1 MGDELGVTP
10 NKGDEVDPA
19 GITAYRDMTSL
30 QPARQLIFFVRQRY
44 PDLTKTFLSQSYK
57 VRADRGAIQASAC
70 FTISAS
76 PR

>member
-30 QPARQLIFFVRQRY
+30 QPARQLIFFVRTTDHAEAQW
-44 PDLTKTFLSQSYK
+44 
-57 VRADRGAIQASAC
+57 RGASEFAEFRFGWASRLGIVAG
-70 FTISAS
+70 
-76 PR
+76 